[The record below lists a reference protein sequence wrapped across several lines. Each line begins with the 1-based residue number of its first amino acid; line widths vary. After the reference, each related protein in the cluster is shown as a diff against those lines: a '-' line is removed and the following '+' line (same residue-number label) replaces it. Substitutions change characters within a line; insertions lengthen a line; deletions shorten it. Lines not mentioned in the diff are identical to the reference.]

1 MLKFFKQSFSEE
13 DTILF
18 KFLKKNPLLESLTNE
33 ELAKFQPYIYTRAYV
48 EDEVVF
54 FTGDPSHALY
64 IVKRGVVSLNLEIKG
79 EFEKLMILRNGYV
92 FGDNSILDGAKRI
105 YSAIVHASGTELYV
119 IPKVNLKEIM
129 EHDPIIKSKIMY
141 SFANMYNGYTEK
153 LFETYKGSR
162 GFFDLNTIYS

>member
-1 MLKFFKQSFSEE
+1 MLKFFKKSYSE
-13 DTILF
+13 DDLLLF
-18 KFLKKNPLLESLTNE
+18 KFLRKNPILESLTNE
-33 ELAKFQPYIYTRAYV
+33 ELEKFQPYIYLRIYA
-48 EDEVVF
+48 ENEVVF

-64 IVKRGVVSLNLEIKG
+64 ILKKGMVSLNLDIKG
-79 EFEKLMILRNGYV
+79 EFEKLMVLSNGDV

-105 YSAIVHASGTELYV
+105 YSAIVNAAGTELYV
-119 IPKVNLKEIM
+119 IPKVNLKEVM

-153 LFETYKGSR
+153 LFATYKGSR